1 MLSAFELERQAR
13 IEENK
18 RRMSEMGINTL
29 ASKLDAVAAP
39 VPNPQVRLPNNAHC
53 PVFAPF
59 SETRR
64 WRTNRAAPLGARARL
79 PSVPRAMREGIDLE
93 RVTRR
98 FRRLSRTNDAIRTG
112 TRAQCARD
120 PRFPARSE
128 TKHVRLSVRR
138 KKRSY
143 VILRLTSPTAL

>member
-1 MLSAFELERQAR
+1 
-13 IEENK
+13 
-18 RRMSEMGINTL
+18 MSEMGINTL

-98 FRRLSRTNDAIRTG
+98 FRRLSRTNDAIQTG

-120 PRFPARSE
+120 PPRGFPPDQRRNTFVCLCE
-128 TKHVRLSVRR
+128 EKSVA
-138 KKRSY
+138 
-143 VILRLTSPTAL
+143 T

>member
-79 PSVPRAMREGIDLE
+79 PSVPRVMRLGVDPD
-93 RVTRR
+93 RVVRR
-98 FRRLSRTNDAIRTG
+98 F
-112 TRAQCARD
+112 
-120 PRFPARSE
+120 
-128 TKHVRLSVRR
+128 
-138 KKRSY
+138 
-143 VILRLTSPTAL
+143 LRL

>member
-59 SETRR
+59 SETHPREDGPR
-64 WRTNRAAPLGARARL
+64 ASRERARVSRAA
-79 PSVPRAMREGIDLE
+79 LE
-93 RVTRR
+93 
-98 FRRLSRTNDAIRTG
+98 
-112 TRAQCARD
+112 
-120 PRFPARSE
+120 
-128 TKHVRLSVRR
+128 
-138 KKRSY
+138 
-143 VILRLTSPTAL
+143 

>member
-120 PRFPARSE
+120 PPRGFPPDPRRNAFVCLCE
-128 TKHVRLSVRR
+128 EKSVA
-138 KKRSY
+138 
-143 VILRLTSPTAL
+143 T